1 MDLITKTLSNEIL
14 LKQTKF
20 NILVLKRMFFHLTKN
35 DNILNRSIE
44 EVSEEFH
51 QFSNEHK
58 NETRQKILKAFEEY
72 ANIETIVEDGEIIVN
87 IEHLSGIQYSL
98 FFILVSFTKIIDVVL

>member
-1 MDLITKTLSNEIL
+1 
-14 LKQTKF
+14 
-20 NILVLKRMFFHLTKN
+20 MFFHLTKN